1 MSSLEKIQ
9 ELSNPGLKHIQLL
22 SGAVI
27 YKTNIMFYLLR
38 PKASDTANKLIKNV
52 FAGLVDQVGSGE
64 VFS

>member
-1 MSSLEKIQ
+1 MILSLC
-9 ELSNPGLKHIQLL
+9 PYGLKHIQLL

-27 YKTNIMFYLLR
+27 YKANIMFYLLR
-38 PKASDTANKLIKNV
+38 PNASDTANKLIKNV